1 MSSWI
6 WELAH
11 GHTSS
16 DSTAITTITGQ
27 ANRNR
32 GRTRLIRP
40 RPLAN
45 QITISLSRYM
55 RDSVPTT
62 AMNRLRLR
70 MVGNC
75 PNTVKPMTSITS
87 DGLTLPLEA

>member
-1 MSSWI
+1 
-6 WELAH
+6 
-11 GHTSS
+11 
-16 DSTAITTITGQ
+16 
-27 ANRNR
+27 
-32 GRTRLIRP
+32 
-40 RPLAN
+40 
-45 QITISLSRYM
+45 M